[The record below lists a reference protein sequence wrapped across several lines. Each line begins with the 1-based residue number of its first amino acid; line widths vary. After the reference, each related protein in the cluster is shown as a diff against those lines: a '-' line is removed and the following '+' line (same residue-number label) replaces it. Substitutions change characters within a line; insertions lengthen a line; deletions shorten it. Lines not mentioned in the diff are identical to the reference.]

1 MSTESAYSYTKTQWQ
16 NGVTPINEGNLNKI
30 EDGIATALSRG
41 GGGLDIGAIIP
52 FSGDINSIPD
62 GFMLCDGS
70 AISRTTYATL
80 FSIIGTTY
88 GDGDGSTTFN
98 LPDLRGR
105 TIVGVDTNDSSF
117 NTLGEIGGEK
127 THTLTTQEMPK
138 HKHFNGYK
146 FNDGSGS
153 SWSYRVTYG
162 VKEGNTDGISD
173 GETGGG
179 QSHNNLQPYIS
190 INYIIK
196 VSENSIVPQGAN
208 IVSTFSSSSTNG
220 YSCNYINDLNSYS
233 TSEIRIGT
241 WIDGKPIY
249 RKVYKITQIPSLNT
263 VTSLDISSLNISR
276 CIKLRGWTYSSSFG
290 YIDMYFYNN
299 DYNYAHLGSNSTIF
313 YKRGYDASEI
323 YFVIEYTKT
332 TD

>member
-16 NGVTPINEGNLNKI
+16 NGITPINEGNLNKI
-30 EDGIATALSRG
+30 EDGIAAALSR
-41 GGGLDIGAIIP
+41 GGLDIGAIIP
-52 FSGDINSIPD
+52 FSGNANSIPN

-88 GDGDGSTTFN
+88 GTGDGSTTFN

-117 NTLGEIGGEK
+117 DTLGETGGEK
-127 THTLTTQEMPK
+127 THILTKNEMPK
-138 HKHFNGYK
+138 HKHFNKYS
-146 FNDGSGS
+146 FSDGSASGT
-153 SWSYRVTYG
+153 WGYRVTYK
-162 VKEGNTDGISD
+162 VEGTTDGTSD
-173 GETGGG
+173 GEAGGD
-179 QSHNNLQPYIS
+179 QPHNNLQPYIS

-196 VSENSIVPQGAN
+196 VSENSVVLEEAN

-263 VTSLDISSLNISR
+263 ATSLDISSLNVSR

-299 DYNYAHLGSNSTIF
+299 DYNYVRLENNSTVY

-323 YFVIEYTKT
+323 YFILEYTKT